1 MNDDLTL
8 LREFAASH
16 SETAFAALV
25 SRHVN
30 LVYFVALRS
39 VRDPN
44 LAEEVTQAV
53 FTILAR
59 KAGAL
64 GDTTILPGWLCR
76 TARYAAADALK
87 QRQRRQQREQEA
99 YMQTQVQSD
108 LSRHSEAE
116 AETWTHI
123 APLLDGAMD
132 TLGQKDHD
140 ALVLRFFENKN
151 FAEVGAALGASEDA
165 AKMRVTRALEKLR
178 KIFTKRGIVSTT
190 ALLAGAISTNSV
202 AAAPAGLAAGIAA
215 TALSGIN
222 LTTTAFVAATKA
234 IAMTTLQKIAVTA
247 ALTAIVGVGIYQVE
261 EAAKARAEVHQQ
273 TMSVAPGPGTYIS
286 MDQLAFVG
294 YATPEAALES
304 VTWAETCG
312 TYEQANAGISPEI
325 LTIMAHELSNKHGR
339 EQFEASKKQMA
350 KVMKGLQIVA
360 RKVLS
365 DDKVELKFKQDFDP
379 KMWKQITQAPAPEY
393 LLQPMVKIGD
403 EWKLGGSTRSYTAS
417 WDTDG
422 QIQTF
427 TP

>member
-1 MNDDLTL
+1 M
-8 LREFAASH
+8 
-16 SETAFAALV
+16 
-25 SRHVN
+25 
-30 LVYFVALRS
+30 RS
-39 VRDPN
+39 VRDPH
-44 LAEEVTQAV
+44 LAEEITQAV
-53 FTILAR
+53 FIILAR

-64 GDTTILPGWLCR
+64 GDKTILPGWLCR

-87 QRQRRQQREQEA
+87 QRRRRQQREQEA
-99 YMQTQVQSD
+99 YMQTQVQSG

-123 APLLDGAMD
+123 APLLDRAMEK
-132 TLGQKDHD
+132 LGQKDHD

-165 AKMRVTRALEKLR
+165 AKMRVTRSLEKLR
-178 KIFTKRGIVSTT
+178 KIFTKHGIVSTT

-202 AAAPAGLAAGIAA
+202 AAAPVGLAAAITA
-215 TALSGIN
+215 TALSGTTIT
-222 LTTTAFVAATKA
+222 TTTAFIAATKV

-247 ALTAIVGVGIYQVE
+247 ALTTIVGVGIYQVK
-261 EAAKARAEVHQQ
+261 EATKARAEVHKQ
-273 TMSVAPGPGTYIS
+273 TMSVAPRPGTYIS

-325 LTIMAHELSNKHGR
+325 LTIMAHELNNKHGR

-360 RKVLS
+360 RKALS
-365 DDKVELKFKQDFDP
+365 DDKAELK
-379 KMWKQITQAPAPEY
+379 
-393 LLQPMVKIGD
+393 
-403 EWKLGGSTRSYTAS
+403 
-417 WDTDG
+417 
-422 QIQTF
+422 
-427 TP
+427 